1 MYQPLIDGTL
11 NITQVQ
17 NIPYFHIDMNM
28 MKDFLNK
35 FSYFSHMCE
44 VMDIILFDSLFLR
57 YEN

>member
-1 MYQPLIDGTL
+1 MHQPLIDGTL

-57 YEN
+57 